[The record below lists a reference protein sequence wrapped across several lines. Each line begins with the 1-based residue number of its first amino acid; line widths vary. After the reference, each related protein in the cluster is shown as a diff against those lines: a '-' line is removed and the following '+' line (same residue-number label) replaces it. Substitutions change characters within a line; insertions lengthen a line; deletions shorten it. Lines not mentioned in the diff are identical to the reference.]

1 MCSSFGPPQIVVLLV
16 ALQRLLEM
24 VYARHNA
31 KRLLA
36 AGGIEHG
43 AGHYPLMIL
52 LHAAWLAAIF
62 FLVPADAPVSWPL
75 IGLYLLLQAGRLW
88 VILSLG
94 AYWTTRVVTLP
105 EEPLVRRGPYRFM
118 RHPNYVIVAAEI
130 AVLPLAF
137 GAWELAVGFSLANAL
152 LLFHRVRVEEAALA
166 PRRSQS

>member
-1 MCSSFGPPQIVVLLV
+1 MSAPQIVVLLV

-24 VYARHNA
+24 AYARHNA

-166 PRRSQS
+166 LRRWGVGP